1 MNKVRGI
8 KIMYNRFI
16 YNICTEKEKI
26 MENEIKEMLIQMQKD
41 IKDISSRVKNIET
54 NQVNVSNAE
63 HKNWHM
69 LADKLGQYDSILHKL
84 YGKKGPD
91 KEK

>member
-1 MNKVRGI
+1 MD
-8 KIMYNRFI
+8 
-16 YNICTEKEKI
+16 
-26 MENEIKEMLIQMQKD
+26 NEIKVMLIQMQKD
-41 IKDISSRVKNIET
+41 IKDIGARIENIEN

-69 LADKLGQYDSILHKL
+69 LADKLGQYDLILHKI
-84 YGKKGPD
+84 YGKKSSD

>member
-1 MNKVRGI
+1 MDND
-8 KIMYNRFI
+8 
-16 YNICTEKEKI
+16 
-26 MENEIKEMLIQMQKD
+26 IKEMLIKMQED
-41 IKDISSRVKNIET
+41 IKDISSRVRNIEI

-69 LADKLGQYDSILHKL
+69 LADKLGQYDSILHKI
-84 YGKKGPD
+84 YGKKSSD

>member
-1 MNKVRGI
+1 MD
-8 KIMYNRFI
+8 
-16 YNICTEKEKI
+16 
-26 MENEIKEMLIQMQKD
+26 NELKEMLIEMKKD
-41 IKDISSRVKNIET
+41 IKDISLRLKSVET

-69 LADKLGQYDSILHKL
+69 LADKLGQYDLILHKI
-84 YGKKGPD
+84 YGKKSSE

>member
-1 MNKVRGI
+1 MD
-8 KIMYNRFI
+8 
-16 YNICTEKEKI
+16 
-26 MENEIKEMLIQMQKD
+26 NEIKEMLMQMQND

-69 LADKLGQYDSILHKL
+69 LADKLGQYDLILHKI
-84 YGKKGPD
+84 YGKKGSD
-91 KEK
+91 KEN

>member
-1 MNKVRGI
+1 MD
-8 KIMYNRFI
+8 
-16 YNICTEKEKI
+16 
-26 MENEIKEMLIQMQKD
+26 NEIKEMLIQMQKD
-41 IKDISSRVKNIET
+41 IKDISLRLENVEKN
-54 NQVNVSNAE
+54 QSNVANAE

-84 YGKKGPD
+84 YGKKSSD

>member
-1 MNKVRGI
+1 MDI
-8 KIMYNRFI
+8 
-16 YNICTEKEKI
+16 
-26 MENEIKEMLIQMQKD
+26 EIKEILLQMQKD
-41 IKDISSRVKNIET
+41 IIDISVRVKNIEN

-69 LADKLGQYDSILHKL
+69 LADKLGQYDSILHKI
-84 YGKKGPD
+84 YGKKSLD

>member
-1 MNKVRGI
+1 MDI
-8 KIMYNRFI
+8 
-16 YNICTEKEKI
+16 
-26 MENEIKEMLIQMQKD
+26 EIKEMLIEMQKD
-41 IKDISSRVKNIET
+41 IKNISVRVKNIEM

-69 LADKLGQYDSILHKL
+69 LADKLAQYDSILYKI
-84 YGKKGPD
+84 YGKKASE

>member
-1 MNKVRGI
+1 MDI
-8 KIMYNRFI
+8 
-16 YNICTEKEKI
+16 
-26 MENEIKEMLIQMQKD
+26 EIKEMLIQIQND
-41 IKDISSRVKNIET
+41 IKNISIRVKNIEI

-69 LADKLGQYDSILHKL
+69 LADKLGQYDSILHKI
-84 YGKKGPD
+84 YGKKSLD

>member
-1 MNKVRGI
+1 MDI
-8 KIMYNRFI
+8 
-16 YNICTEKEKI
+16 
-26 MENEIKEMLIQMQKD
+26 EIKEMLLQMQKE
-41 IKDISSRVKNIET
+41 IKDISVRVKNIET

-69 LADKLGQYDSILHKL
+69 LADKLGQYDLILHKL
-84 YGKKGPD
+84 YGKKGTE